1 MAQKLDVSVILTPLK
16 RGEQKN
22 KQLYV
27 SYTKWIT
34 NESSNEGKLFQA
46 RNGVYNEI
54 HKILMQ
60 NGLDNLFIKKETFAT
75 LYCKGFRINFL
86 AACETKIH
94 TEEFV

>member
-1 MAQKLDVSVILTPLK
+1 MYGSKLDVSVILTPLK

-60 NGLDNLFIKKETFAT
+60 NGLDNLFIKRKRKDTAVHLPPFMA
-75 LYCKGFRINFL
+75 RV
-86 AACETKIH
+86 
-94 TEEFV
+94 FVLISLRHVKQK